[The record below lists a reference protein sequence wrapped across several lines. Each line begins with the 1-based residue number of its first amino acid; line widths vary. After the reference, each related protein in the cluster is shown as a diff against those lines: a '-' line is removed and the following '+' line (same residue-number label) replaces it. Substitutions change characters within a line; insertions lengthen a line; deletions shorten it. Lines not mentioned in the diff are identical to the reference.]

1 MGARLAR
8 IGLFLALIV
17 GAAVGCTLGP
27 ARAQI
32 ISGLFPDGVPGYA
45 AEPGVTV
52 ASRARPAF
60 DPQGLR
66 AGSFVLWPQVE
77 ETVGVNNNVLG
88 GSPQRGSWMLGTSPS
103 LRVASG
109 WARDSLGAYLGL
121 TDMRYFDLP
130 AQGRTDWTGSVGGE
144 VSVGRDSLTLAVAHL
159 ALHEDRTE
167 LDALPS
173 DQPIAYWVNDVRAA
187 YALALNRWSVTPAV
201 DAATWR
207 FGDTT
212 ILGVPASQSYRD
224 RNVLQG
230 SVTARYE
237 AAAQRDLV
245 VVLRGVDTV
254 YVAGQPGV
262 AAPDSISV
270 QALAGIDYAGSA
282 VWRYRLLAGFE
293 RRSFAAAAAYPA
305 HTAPLVEGEVA
316 WSPSGLTTLTGTVTR
331 AIEDAAQAG
340 VAGYTYTGARLR
352 IDHEVFRNV
361 LLQVSGGLQ
370 RAAFLGGGVQTGLL
384 AGAGATWLINRQL
397 RLSAT
402 YDFTD
407 SSSSGAPAGLS
418 TYARD
423 VALLTLR
430 VAL

>member
-1 MGARLAR
+1 MDARLAR
-8 IGLFLALIV
+8 LGFVLVLIAVVSV
-17 GAAVGCTLGP
+17 GGVAAPV
-27 ARAQI
+27 RAQM

-52 ASRARPAF
+52 VSRARPEF
-60 DPQGLR
+60 DPQGVR
-66 AGSFVLWPQVE
+66 AGSFVLWPQIE
-77 ETVGVNNNVLG
+77 ETIGVNNNVLG
-88 GSPQRGSWMLGTSPS
+88 GSPQRGSWTLGTSPS

-109 WARDSLGAYLGL
+109 LALDSLGAYLAL
-121 TDMRYFDLP
+121 SDTRYFDLP
-130 AQGRTDWTGSVGGE
+130 AQGRTDWTGSVGGQ
-144 VSVGRDSLTLAVAHL
+144 VAVGRDSLTLAVAHL

-173 DQPIAYWVNDVRAA
+173 DQPIEYAVNDVRAA

-201 DAATWR
+201 DVATWR
-207 FGDTT
+207 FGDAT
-212 ILGVPASQSYRD
+212 ILGVPSSQIYRD

-245 VVLRGVDTV
+245 VVLRGVDTG
-254 YVAGQPGV
+254 YVAAQPGV
-262 AAPDSISV
+262 AAPNSTSV

-282 VWRYRLLAGFE
+282 VWRYRLLVGFE
-293 RRSFAAAAAYPA
+293 RRAFAAAAYPA

-361 LLQVSGGLQ
+361 LLQVSGGMQ
-370 RAAFLGGGVQTGLL
+370 RASFLGGGVQTGLL

>member
-8 IGLFLALIV
+8 IGLALIV
-17 GAAVGCTLGP
+17 AGAVGSVAGP
-27 ARAQI
+27 ACAQM

-52 ASRARPAF
+52 VSRTHPEF
-60 DPQGLR
+60 DPQGVQ

-77 ETVGVNNNVLG
+77 ETIGFDSNVLG
-88 GSPQRGSWMLGTSPS
+88 GSPQRGSWTLGTSPS

-121 TDMRYFDLP
+121 RHTRFFNLP
-130 AQGRTDWTGSVGGE
+130 SQGRTDWTGSVGGQ
-144 VSVGRDSLTLAVAHL
+144 VAIGGDSLTLAVAHL

-173 DQPIAYWVNDVRAA
+173 DQPIAYGVNDVRAA
-187 YALALNRWSVTPAV
+187 YAVALNRWTVTPAV
-201 DAATWR
+201 DFSTLR
-207 FGDTT
+207 FANAT
-212 ILGVPASQSYRD
+212 ILGLPASQSYRD

-230 SVTARYE
+230 SVIGRYQ

-245 VVLRGVDTV
+245 VVLRGVGTF
-254 YVAGQPGV
+254 YVSGQPGV
-262 AAPDSISV
+262 SSPDSTSV
-270 QALAGIDYAGSA
+270 QALAGIDYSGSA
-282 VWRYRLLAGFE
+282 VWRYRLLVGVE
-293 RRSFAAAAAYPA
+293 RRAFAAAAYAA
-305 HTAPLVEGEVA
+305 HTAPLIEAEVA

-331 AIEDAAQAG
+331 AIEDAAQEG

-352 IDHEVFRNV
+352 IDHELFRNV
-361 LLQVSGGLQ
+361 LLQVSGGMQ
-370 RAAFLGGGVQTGLL
+370 RASFLGGGVQTSLA

-397 RLSAT
+397 RVSAT
-402 YDFTD
+402 YTLTD
-407 SSSSGAPAGLS
+407 TSSAGAPAGL
-418 TYARD
+418 TAFMRD
-423 VALLTLR
+423 VALLTVR